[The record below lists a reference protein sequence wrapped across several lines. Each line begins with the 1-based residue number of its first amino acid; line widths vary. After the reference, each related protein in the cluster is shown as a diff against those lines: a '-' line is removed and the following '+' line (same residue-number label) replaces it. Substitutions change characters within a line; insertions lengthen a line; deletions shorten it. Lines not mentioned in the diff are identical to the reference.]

1 MAKCGF
7 LFSVI
12 ITLTIFLNT
21 FSNAQTIMKSLTMNI
36 HTPVADK
43 IPHNLETHGH
53 KRIDNYFWMNKRDDP
68 KVIDYLNKENEYLEK
83 MMKET
88 EEFQIQLFEEI
99 IGRIKQDDSSVP
111 YFANGYY
118 YYSRF
123 EEGKDFPVY
132 CRKKSKLESDEE
144 ILLDVNKLAEGYKYY
159 HVAGLSVSPDNRILA
174 FSVDTLSRR
183 KYDIHFKNLETGETL
198 EEKIANT
205 TGSSTWA
212 EDNKTLFYTLKDH
225 TLRSYKIMMHKFGSS
240 SEEDMEVYHEED
252 ETFSTFV
259 FKSKSRKYIIIGSR
273 STLSDEY
280 RVIEARKPDGN
291 FRIIHPRERNL
302 EYSLDHLGN
311 SFFIRTNLDAKNFR
325 LVGADE
331 NNTSKDNWKEIL
343 SHREDVLL
351 ERFELFNDYI
361 VVQERKN
368 GLNLIRIIDRENNSE
383 HLLDFGE
390 EAYSAF
396 ISVNREPSFEA
407 LRYQYNSLTTPNSTI
422 EYNMRTKEKTVLKME
437 EVLGGFDPADYHT
450 ERLFAPSHDGTM
462 VPISLVYKKGINK
475 DGSNPLLLYG
485 YGSYGISTN
494 PTFNSAR
501 LSLLNRGFIFAIAHV
516 RGGQELGRQWYEDG
530 KLLKKKN
537 TFYDFIACA
546 EFLIRNKY
554 TSESNLFA
562 SGGSAGGLLMGAVVN
577 LRPDLFKGIIASV
590 PFVDVVT
597 TMLDESIPLTT
608 SEYDEWGNPNI
619 KEYYNYML
627 SYSPYDNIE
636 EKDYPAML
644 VLTGYHDSQVQ
655 YWEPAKWVAKLRN
668 LKTDNNPLLFKTDM
682 DTGHSGSAARFK
694 KFREIALEY
703 TFLLDIADRAVL
715 TDNQ

>member
-12 ITLTIFLNT
+12 IALTIFVSTL
-21 FSNAQTIMKSLTMNI
+21 SKAQTIMKSLTINI
-36 HTPVADK
+36 DPPAADK
-43 IPHNLETHGH
+43 IPHNLEAHGH
-53 KRIDNYFWMNKRDDP
+53 TRIDNYFWMNKRDDP
-68 KVIDYLNKENEYLEK
+68 KVIDYLNRENEYLEK
-83 MMKET
+83 MMTGT
-88 EEFQIQLFEEI
+88 EDFQNQLFEEI
-99 IGRIKQDDSSVP
+99 VGRIKQDDSSVP

-123 EEGKDFPVY
+123 EEGKDFPIY
-132 CRKKSKLESDEE
+132 CRKKASFESDEE
-144 ILLDVNKLAEGYKYY
+144 ILLDVNQLAEGYKYY

-174 FSVDTLSRR
+174 FGVDTLSRR

-225 TLRSYKIMMHKFGSS
+225 TLRSYKIMMHKFGGS
-240 SEEDMEVYHEED
+240 SEKDKEVFHEED

-259 FKSKSRKYIIIGSR
+259 FKSKSRKFIIIGTR

-280 RVIEARKPDGN
+280 RVIEADKPDGI
-291 FRIIHPRERNL
+291 FRIIQPRERNL

-311 SFFIRTNLDAKNFR
+311 SFFIRTNLNAKNFR
-325 LVGADE
+325 LVEADE
-331 NNTSKDNWKEIL
+331 NNTSKENWKEIIP
-343 SHREDVLL
+343 HREGVLL

-361 VVQERKN
+361 AVQERKY
-368 GLNLIRIIDRENNSE
+368 GLNLIRIIDRKNNSE

-396 ISVNREPSFEA
+396 ISVNREPSFEV
-407 LRYQYNSLTTPNSTI
+407 LRYQYTSLTTPNSTI

-437 EVLGGFDPADYHT
+437 EVLGRFDPADYQT

-462 VPISLVYKKGINK
+462 IPISLVYKKGIIQN
-475 DGSNPLLLYG
+475 GNNPLLLYG

-501 LSLLNRGFIFAIAHV
+501 LSLLNRGFIYAIAHV

-537 TFYDFIACA
+537 TFYDFTACA
-546 EFLIRNKY
+546 EFLIHKKY

-577 LRPDLFKGIIASV
+577 MRPDLFKGIIASV

-608 SEYDEWGNPNI
+608 SEYDEWGNPNV
-619 KEYYNYML
+619 KEYYDYML

-636 EKDYPAML
+636 EKDYPVML
-644 VLTGYHDSQVQ
+644 VITGYHDSQVQ
-655 YWEPAKWVAKLRN
+655 YWEPAKWVAKLREM
-668 LKTDNNPLLFKTDM
+668 KTDNNPLLFKIDM
-682 DTGHSGSAARFK
+682 DAGHSGAAARYK
-694 KFREIALEY
+694 RFRDIALEY
-703 TFLLDIADRAVL
+703 TFLLDLAGLIK
-715 TDNQ
+715 